1 MKYLSMSGVL
11 NPAGEDSL
19 PRVWLSIWSGHMW
32 KVACF
37 FGMHRWSEWTPS
49 DPDDPSKQIRT
60 CTRCSRVKFNNSP
73 TQLLGDY
80 PIQ

>member
-1 MKYLSMSGVL
+1 
-11 NPAGEDSL
+11 
-19 PRVWLSIWSGHMW
+19 MW